1 MSFLT
6 SQKSATAATPDTS
19 FGDIFSSLLHG
30 LESSIFTM
38 VLGVVTAFLPQFSK
52 VSLDDLNI
60 IANNFR
66 LFLSAIGGG
75 TPWGQALADMLTAD
89 WNAVE
94 DSAKELASDFAETV
108 ATVLETAGL
117 LPQGK

>member
-1 MSFLT
+1 
-6 SQKSATAATPDTS
+6 
-19 FGDIFSSLLHG
+19 
-30 LESSIFTM
+30 M
-38 VLGVVTAFLPQFSK
+38 VLGVVTAFLPKFSE
-52 VSLDDLNI
+52 VTMADLQI

-66 LFLSAIGGG
+66 LFLVAISGG
-75 TPWGQALADMLTAD
+75 TPWGQALADMMTAD

-94 DSAKELASDFAETV
+94 DGAKELATDFAETV

>member
-1 MSFLT
+1 MT
-6 SQKSATAATPDTS
+6 DTPAPVASTS
-19 FGDIFSSLLHG
+19 FGDIFSTLMHG
-30 LESSIFTM
+30 LESGIFTM
-38 VLGVVTAFLPQFSK
+38 VLSVVTAFLPEFSK
-52 VSLDDLNI
+52 LTMDDLNT

-66 LFLSAIGGG
+66 LFLVAIGGG

-94 DSAKELASDFAETV
+94 DSAKTLASDFAETV